1 MKAKKKRTLDERA
14 SVRLTAGLAAIWK
27 KIRSYHKDVPPVV
40 LLAAPALQRNTL
52 GHFSPL
58 RWSGHKMGGTHHHE
72 VVVVAEHLDRPP
84 EDILETLLH
93 EAAHA
98 MNCERGLKDCTAS
111 QYHNGC
117 FRDAAKELGLS
128 VEKVI
133 HYGYACTRLEPQTPK
148 LYAEEVAKL
157 AEVLTFHRKR
167 PCAVN
172 PPSGGGA
179 GGTGNSDGD
188 QDKKVSRHRKATCAC
203 PFTIRVSKSTIERTT
218 IRCETCGKPFS
229 LV

>member
-1 MKAKKKRTLDERA
+1 MKAKKKPTLDERA
-14 SVRLTAGLAAIWK
+14 SVRLTAALAAIWK
-27 KIRSYHKDVPPVV
+27 KIRSYHEDVPPVV

-98 MNCERGLKDCTAS
+98 MNCQRGLKDCTAS
-111 QYHNGC
+111 QYHNAL
-117 FRDAAKELGLS
+117 FRDAAMELGLA

-133 HYGYACTRLEPQTPK
+133 HYGYALTKLEPTTPK
-148 LYAEEVAKL
+148 LYVAEVAKL

-167 PCAVN
+167 AGAPA
-172 PPSGGGA
+172 PPGGDGSGD
-179 GGTGNSDGD
+179 TSNGD
-188 QDKKVSRHRKATCAC
+188 DDRDKKVSRHRKATCAC

-218 IRCETCGKPFS
+218 IRCEKCREAFR